1 MHNFFNPPQAGL
13 QMFLTPLTTPY
24 RRIKN
29 DQRLVRSW
37 RPGFLG
43 QLSFL
48 YHLCFCI
55 PTGIVPFFTCHNYRS
70 IYLLCMH
77 STAQLLPLIKRS
89 AKKSKV
95 QKIKSVKL
103 KVALVIVGT
112 QTYGFNAN
120 KVVKTV
126 GLINKWLVRWYY
138 ILDLNRQTGNRQKIK
153 YSVFC

>member
-1 MHNFFNPPQAGL
+1 M
-13 QMFLTPLTTPY
+13 Y
-24 RRIKN
+24 
-29 DQRLVRSW
+29 
-37 RPGFLG
+37 
-43 QLSFL
+43 
-48 YHLCFCI
+48 
-55 PTGIVPFFTCHNYRS
+55 
-70 IYLLCMH
+70 
-77 STAQLLPLIKRS
+77 AQLLPLIKRS

-126 GLINKWLVRWYY
+126 GLINNWIVRWYY